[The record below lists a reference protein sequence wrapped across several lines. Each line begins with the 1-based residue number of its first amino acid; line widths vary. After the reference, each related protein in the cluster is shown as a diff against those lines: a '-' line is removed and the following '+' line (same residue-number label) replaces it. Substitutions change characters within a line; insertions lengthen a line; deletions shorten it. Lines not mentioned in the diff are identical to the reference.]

1 MAANNLRSVLW
12 ESFEWFRFFT
22 LLLST
27 CGSVAAAE
35 PSINPTTA
43 DQLKQLNDQT
53 IIVTHV
59 SLDSEWDHFKDGAE
73 KATWTLAGLWGWPQG
88 DSQDW
93 GIRFTVPFS
102 YYRTDQASRNDEL
115 GGVGDAEIGVGTAF
129 RLSTWRTAGGI
140 ELHTDTA
147 SDSILA
153 EKVWRLKAG
162 WGVAHDFS
170 KWLSA
175 SFNADYNHSVAER
188 DDVWP
193 QRYLELSLPTTLI
206 FPQAW
211 SINARYK
218 RPSIFKMA
226 TDGITW
232 WASGLPSVFLKSR
245 SSSALQWKNRS
256 MAAQRGFRPA
266 SALFITF
273 KDTTRSNRLR
283 EEARLVPSRAD
294 RPNSR

>member
-1 MAANNLRSVLW
+1 
-12 ESFEWFRFFT
+12 
-22 LLLST
+22 LLST
-27 CGSVAAAE
+27 RGSIAAAE

-53 IIVTHV
+53 IIATHV

-73 KATWTLAGLWGWPQG
+73 KATWTLAGLWGGPVS

-93 GIRFTVPFS
+93 GIRFRLPFS
-102 YYRTDQASRNDEL
+102 YYRTDQASDDDWL

-129 RLSTWRTAGGI
+129 RLNTWRTAGGI

-147 SDSILA
+147 SDRTLA

-188 DDVWP
+188 DDVQP
-193 QRYLELSLPTTLI
+193 HRYLELSLPTTLI

-211 SINARYK
+211 SINAKYKTAIDFQNGDRWNHMVGVGLAKRLSRVPIVLSATVEKSLSGGAKRFQASIGIVYYFQRYH
-218 RPSIFKMA
+218 S
-226 TDGITW
+226 
-232 WASGLPSVFLKSR
+232 LK
-245 SSSALQWKNRS
+245 
-256 MAAQRGFRPA
+256 
-266 SALFITF
+266 
-273 KDTTRSNRLR
+273 
-283 EEARLVPSRAD
+283 
-294 RPNSR
+294 

>member
-12 ESFEWFRFFT
+12 ESFEWFLFFT

-27 CGSVAAAE
+27 PGSVAAAE
-35 PSINPTTA
+35 SSINPTTA

-53 IIVTHV
+53 IIATHV

-73 KATWTLAGLWGWPQG
+73 KATWTLAGLWGWPGG

-93 GIRFTVPFS
+93 GIRFRLPFS
-102 YYRTDQASRNDEL
+102 YYQTDQASGNDTL
-115 GGVGDAEIGVGTAF
+115 GGVGDAEIGLGTAF
-129 RLSTWRTAGGI
+129 RSSTWRTGGGI

-147 SDSILA
+147 SDSMLA
-153 EKVWRLKAG
+153 EKVWRLKTG

-175 SFNADYNHSVAER
+175 SFNADYNYSVAER
-188 DDVWP
+188 DDVRP

-218 RPSIFKMA
+218 TAIDFENGDRWSHRVGVGVAKRLSKVPIVLS
-226 TDGITW
+226 
-232 WASGLPSVFLKSR
+232 ASVEKSLSR
-245 SSSALQWKNRS
+245 SAERFQASIGIVYHF
-256 MAAQRGFRPA
+256 QRYH
-266 SALFITF
+266 SL
-273 KDTTRSNRLR
+273 K
-283 EEARLVPSRAD
+283 
-294 RPNSR
+294 